1 MSYEKTFKRAFSLL
15 KRWCDAMLAHR
26 IDMPGIKSAHGGL
39 FCPSCS
45 YVHGRIADAVYP
57 FVYMYKSTGD
67 ISYIECAKGLLDW
80 CDENVLVKGGMYNN
94 DKNKTMWVC
103 TTSFCQVSLG
113 NTLLKLGDCLDEDFR
128 QRILDTFEKQTKEIF
143 VYFNKPAFKTSI
155 NYSMQFC
162 YCMALAY
169 RILGDEKYK
178 EEAYKKYEY
187 LDRKCFTGGGLIV
200 GEGNTLEATENGS
213 YCIDMGYNLEES
225 MCALAGFAEIF
236 GDKDIISSLS
246 ERMKV
251 HLEYMLPDGA
261 IDNSW
266 GSRSFKWTYYGSRT
280 SDGCQGGL
288 VALARLTGDKVFE
301 KAAIRNFELYERCT
315 TKDGLLAGGLMYE
328 DAGEEPCM
336 HHTFCH
342 AKALTELCEYL
353 EENTVSVDDAVLPR
367 EKEYGTKFIQGANT
381 ALVSCGK
388 WRATISANDY
398 RGYKYANGGGS
409 MTLLWHEDVGAI
421 LAANMSR
428 YIPIEPKNMQF
439 QKNAVAEICMTPRIM
454 CYDNADHD
462 IVSGDGIY
470 SSDNGINTQVT
481 LNDDN
486 SVTVK
491 NKLCDVNGKI
501 LSDGDYSITYF
512 FDKEDNSI
520 SVKLITAVSGV
531 YSLPVIAAH
540 NDTVTSNGKSAD
552 VKRNGK
558 IIEIVA
564 NNEIY
569 IRHRDIGKT
578 DKYVFERIYRGENE
592 NTRVFSTVGGF
603 MYVPFEITLDKN
615 KENIIRITIK

>member
-57 FVYMYKSTGD
+57 FVYMYKLSGD
-67 ISYIECAKGLLDW
+67 KKYIECAKGLLDW

-94 DKNKTMWVC
+94 DKNKNMWVC

-113 NTLLKLGDCLDEDFR
+113 NTLLKLGDRLDEDLR
-128 QRILDTFEKQTKEIF
+128 LRILEAFEKQTKEIL
-143 VYFNKPAFKTSI
+143 VYFNKPGFKAAI

-169 RILGDEKYK
+169 KILGDKRYK

-187 LDRKCFTGGGLIV
+187 LCKKCFTESGLIV

-225 MCALAGFAEIF
+225 MCALAGFAEVF
-236 GDKDIISSLS
+236 GDKDIAASLS
-246 ERMKV
+246 ERMRA

-266 GSRSFKWTYYGSRT
+266 GSRSYKWTYYGSRT

-288 VALARLTGDKVFE
+288 LALARLTGDKVFE

-462 IVSGDGIY
+462 IVSGEGIY
-470 SSDNGINTQVT
+470 SSDNGVNTQVT
-481 LNDDN
+481 MNGQN
-486 SVTVK
+486 SVI
-491 NKLCDVNGKI
+491 VNNRLSNGNGNI
-501 LSDGDYSITYF
+501 LPDGDYRIEYS
-512 FDKEDNSI
+512 FDKTNNTFFIKIKTLAD
-520 SVKLITAVSGV
+520 GV
-531 YSLPVIAAH
+531 FSLPVIASHGNAVRLY
-540 NDTVTSNGKSAD
+540 DKFAAVERSGKF
-552 VKRNGK
+552 
-558 IIEIVA
+558 IEISTD
-564 NNEIY
+564 NDIY
-569 IRHRDIGKT
+569 IGHRDIGKT
-578 DKYVFERIYRGENE
+578 DKYVFDRIYRGENE
-592 NTRVFSTVGGF
+592 NKRVFSTVGGF